1 MWREA
6 GRNKSRKASWI
17 QTVQGLGRQ
26 AARPGLAQVNPAEYG
41 GQQTLGGEW
50 IRAHGSSLARRAA
63 KATSSR
69 GSLSSDV
76 LTYPPS
82 EQDAQDCFQEKEPC
96 TCSVLPYNSEA
107 PLGQPAQPLKKKT
120 NFYHVSREICLF
132 LNGSWARPAEEATC

>member
-50 IRAHGSSLARRAA
+50 IRAQPGEEDSKGNKQQRESEQRRA
-63 KATSSR
+63 
-69 GSLSSDV
+69 DI
-76 LTYPPS
+76 
-82 EQDAQDCFQEKEPC
+82 
-96 TCSVLPYNSEA
+96 
-107 PLGQPAQPLKKKT
+107 PA
-120 NFYHVSREICLF
+120 F
-132 LNGSWARPAEEATC
+132 

>member
-69 GSLSSDV
+69 GREMQNGLVSLLPVVVES
-76 LTYPPS
+76 
-82 EQDAQDCFQEKEPC
+82 QEKYL
-96 TCSVLPYNSEA
+96 TVKVL
-107 PLGQPAQPLKKKT
+107 L
-120 NFYHVSREICLF
+120 
-132 LNGSWARPAEEATC
+132 EE